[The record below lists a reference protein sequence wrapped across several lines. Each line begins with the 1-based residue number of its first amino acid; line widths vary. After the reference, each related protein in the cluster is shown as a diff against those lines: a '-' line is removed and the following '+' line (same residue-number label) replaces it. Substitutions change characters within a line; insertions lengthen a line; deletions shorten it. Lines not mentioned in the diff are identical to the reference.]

1 MAGAAKDSVR
11 LSGFRLSPELIAIV
25 TMGLMLGA
33 GMFNL
38 SGRIDNL
45 RIEMRAEI
53 QALREEMNGQI
64 EQRRTET
71 NGQFAQQRAETQGLR
86 EEMDGKFAQLRAE
99 MNRQFAQQRAEMQG
113 LRAEMN
119 GQFAQVRA
127 EIQGLRTEVREDR
140 MALSRADRDL
150 RKETGDRFLSVEG
163 QLQILQ
169 SALIR
174 PPDPSS
180 SEADTEP
187 EGQSAP
193 GTE

>member
-1 MAGAAKDSVR
+1 MADAAKDSVR

-25 TMGLMLGA
+25 TMGLMLGV

-45 RIEMRAEI
+45 RIEVRAEI
-53 QALREEMNGQI
+53 QALRTEMN
-64 EQRRTET
+64 E
-71 NGQFAQQRAETQGLR
+71 
-86 EEMDGKFAQLRAE
+86 KFAQLRAE
-99 MNRQFAQQRAEMQG
+99 MNEKFAQ

-119 GQFAQVRA
+119 EKFSQLRAEMNEKFAQRRAETNGQFGQRRTETTGQFAQLRA
-127 EIQGLRTEVREDR
+127 EIRGLRTEIREDR
-140 MALSRADRDL
+140 LALRSADENMR
-150 RKETGDRFLSVEG
+150 RETGERFLSVED

-174 PPDPSS
+174 PPATLSS
-180 SEADTEP
+180 KEDAEP
-187 EGQSAP
+187 EARPTP